1 MDMMQ
6 TIGIISLKKKSA
18 VRKTKLICQ
27 FFCKNDNFKVDNG
40 HLVNTSID
48 DNRMSCA
55 FLRPY
60 SVTKEVDGKSVT
72 WDISTTKYNLLFAEG
87 PVTDDGDVTYHDKN
101 KNATQQ
107 PINFTN
113 QTIPNGK

>member
-1 MDMMQ
+1 MSIREKHTEM
-6 TIGIISLKKKSA
+6 L
-18 VRKTKLICQ
+18 Q
-27 FFCKNDNFKVDNG
+27 FYKIVVFKVDNG
-40 HLVNTSID
+40 HVVNASID
-48 DNRMSCA
+48 DNRMSCT

-60 SVTKEVDGKSVT
+60 SVTKKVDGKPVT

-87 PVTDDGDVTYHDKN
+87 QVTDDGNVTYHDKN

-113 QTIPNGK
+113 QTIPDGQNIFYWLN